1 MREPRCPPRLT
12 PLSVRSSILILVA
25 TDFIVQATDMPP
37 ATLAA
42 LAARTQAG
50 AVIPFGAGTPPAYR
64 FPGIAPDGAL
74 LAAAAEAGC
83 DAAFIPRDRRL
94 EEVRLV
100 ALDMDSTLITIECID
115 EIADMQGIKPEVA
128 AITASAMRGDIDF
141 AESLRRRVALLA
153 GLPVTALERVYD
165 ERLQL
170 SPGAAR
176 MLAGFAAVGA
186 KAALLSGGF
195 TFFTDRLK
203 ARLDLDYTISNTF
216 DVVAGKLT
224 GRMTGTLVDAEV
236 KAATL
241 QRLKRELR
249 KELSGKS
256 GLVVAIGDGANDLP
270 MFAEADISV
279 AYRAKPIVRAKATH
293 AIDHCGL
300 DGVLNLFC

>member
-1 MREPRCPPRLT
+1 LT
-12 PLSVRSSILILVA
+12 PAVT
-25 TDFIVQATDMPP
+25 TDFIVQATDVPP

-42 LAARTQAG
+42 LAARTRAG

-64 FPGIAPDGAL
+64 FPGIAPDSAL

-94 EEVRLV
+94 EDVRLV

-128 AITASAMRGDIDF
+128 AITASAMRGEIDF
-141 AESLRRRVALLA
+141 AESLRRRVSLLA
-153 GLPVTALERVYD
+153 GLPVAALERVYD

-170 SPGAAR
+170 SPGAVR
-176 MLAGFAAVGA
+176 MLAGFSAVGA

-195 TFFTDRLK
+195 SFFTDRLK
-203 ARLDLDYTISNTF
+203 ARLDLEFTISNTF

-224 GRMTGTLVDAEV
+224 GRITGTLVDAEV

-241 QRLKRELR
+241 RRLRT
-249 KELSGKS
+249 ELSGKS

-293 AIDHCGL
+293 AIDHCAL